1 MRHVASILLPREL
14 ISPGPRLIMNVFD
27 LRDQLSADYA
37 RFFQGF
43 LRISDARIAEMVQQS
58 FG

>member
-1 MRHVASILLPREL
+1 
-14 ISPGPRLIMNVFD
+14 MNVFD